1 VSESHPQ
8 KSQSGAASA
17 QSFEESSFQ
26 AEKTLYKL
34 WLERAWFFI
43 LEKRTLFEA
52 FWVAVSIHIIMFPV
66 MWFIGW
72 ALPWPKPPVVTTV
85 IEYDLQSWL
94 QNGKPKRVYEYRDP
108 ALNQ

>member
-1 VSESHPQ
+1 MPESHP
-8 KSQSGAASA
+8 
-17 QSFEESSFQ
+17 SFQ

-43 LEKRTLFEA
+43 LEQRTLFEA

-85 IEYDLQSWL
+85 IEYDLQAWL
-94 QNGKPKRVYEYRDP
+94 KNGKPKRVFEYRDP

>member
-1 VSESHPQ
+1 VP
-8 KSQSGAASA
+8 
-17 QSFEESSFQ
+17 ESSQPFQ
-26 AEKTLYKL
+26 AEKPLYKL

-43 LEKRTLFEA
+43 LEQRTLFEA

-72 ALPWPKPPVVTTV
+72 ALPWPKPPVVTTI
-85 IEYDLQSWL
+85 IEYDLQAWL
-94 QNGKPKRVYEYRDP
+94 RNGKPKRVFEYRDP